1 MNMSNLRDAAFL
13 SLKAAQAEMESI
25 PDVLTVQA
33 IADIKSA
40 MRAVIHAQWQAV
52 KWLDAVEI

>member
-1 MNMSNLRDAAFL
+1 MSNLREAAFL
-13 SLKAAQAEMESI
+13 SLKAAQAEMDGI

-33 IADIKSA
+33 IENIKSA